1 MHNHEMEQV
10 DMLKR
15 NKASREL
22 VGGEIANGYQPHQV
36 FRALQE
42 HHRGPEAQQ
51 KLIIAGGEY
60 M

>member
-1 MHNHEMEQV
+1 MEQV

-15 NKASREL
+15 HKASREL

-36 FRALQE
+36 FRNLQE
-42 HHRGPEAQQ
+42 HQRGPEAKQT
-51 KLIIAGGEY
+51 LITAGGEY